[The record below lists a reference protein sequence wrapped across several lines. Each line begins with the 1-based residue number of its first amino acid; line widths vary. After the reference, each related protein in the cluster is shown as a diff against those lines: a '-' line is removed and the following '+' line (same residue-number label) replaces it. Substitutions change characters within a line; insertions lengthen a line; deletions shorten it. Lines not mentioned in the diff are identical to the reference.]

1 MYHSTREIRK
11 EDTTNNYKHKKQNNS
26 CAWYGRVQKED
37 NRKRVIYSCGA
48 QLSGIVGKT
57 TCMQASG

>member
-1 MYHSTREIRK
+1 MTQNRK
-11 EDTTNNYKHKKQNNS
+11 RKGLSKKSQTIYKTAH
-26 CAWYGRVQKED
+26 GRGRKED

-48 QLSGIVGKT
+48 QLSGIAGET